1 MLAPVLKREARMKG
15 ADLKMSFK
23 DLGQIKVKP
32 ILSAPQL
39 MTNETMRNLSVMTG
53 RQEWEEEG
61 QLL

>member
-1 MLAPVLKREARMKG
+1 MKG

-32 ILSAPQL
+32 MLMAQQL
-39 MTNETMRNLSVMTG
+39 MTHETMRNLSVMTG